1 MVRSFMFIIAALFL
15 TGCATTGIVDYRYD
29 QIDTGYMAPLLPPPV
44 VPQRDDLPEG
54 SYYVNEQS
62 LYVRNLGLYIEYLQ
76 RQKDRMEP
84 VMDTK
89 LAEEK
94 VKAPPPPQCRL
105 GPSIPHR
112 PQIPAI
118 TKVKDIENDEEVILA
133 MKYYILDL
141 KKHII
146 DYDAAIIAAIEE
158 HRRTC
163 GP

>member
-15 TGCATTGIVDYRYD
+15 TGCATTGRVDYRYD

-44 VPQRDDLPEG
+44 VPQREGLPEG
-54 SYYVNEQS
+54 SYYINEQS
-62 LYVRNLGLYIEYLQ
+62 LYVRNLGLYIDYLQ

-84 VMDTK
+84 VVSTK
-89 LAEEK
+89 VAEIK
-94 VKAPPPPQCRL
+94 VPPAPQCAQ

-112 PQIPAI
+112 PQIPVIA
-118 TKVKDIENDEEVILA
+118 KVVNIENDEEVILA

>member
-1 MVRSFMFIIAALFL
+1 MFRSFVFAFTTLFL
-15 TGCATTGIVDYRYD
+15 TGCATTEVIDYHYD

-44 VPQRDDLPEG
+44 APKREGLPEG
-54 SYYVNEQS
+54 SYYINEQS
-62 LYVRNLGLYIEYLQ
+62 HYVRNLGLYIDYLQ

-84 VMDTK
+84 VVDTK
-89 LAEEK
+89 VAELK
-94 VKAPPPPQCRL
+94 VPVAPQCKQS
-105 GPSIPHR
+105 PSIPPR
-112 PQIPAI
+112 PQMPVIA
-118 TKVKDIENDEEVILA
+118 KVVNVENEEEVILA